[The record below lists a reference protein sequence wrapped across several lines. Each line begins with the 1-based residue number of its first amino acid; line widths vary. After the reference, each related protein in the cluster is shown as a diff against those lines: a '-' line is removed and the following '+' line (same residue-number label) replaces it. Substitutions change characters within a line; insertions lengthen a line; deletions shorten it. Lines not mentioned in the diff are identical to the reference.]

1 MVGLFI
7 NFVSFILEIFFYLF
21 KRLLKG
27 NKYFVKKKKLFSF
40 SFCNLFILM
49 LEYLFIFYFHIFF
62 LFSFM

>member
-27 NKYFVKKKKLFSF
+27 NKYFVKKKLFSF